1 MSARIVRGIGMAG
14 SLRKMSYNRALLRAA
29 IELSPEELELER
41 HELADLPFYHGDVEA
56 EGDPEPVRAL
66 KTAIREADLIV
77 IATPEYNQGLP
88 AVTKNAVDWGSRPPK
103 PQAWEGKPVAI
114 MGATPGRLGTVSAQR
129 LLRESLSA
137 NNARVMPQPRMLVGG
152 AGSLFDDERKL
163 VDEGTRER
171 LRKFMAAAADWAR
184 LFGSAAGGDG

>member
-1 MSARIVRGIGMAG
+1 MIRGIGMAG
-14 SLRKMSYNRALLRAA
+14 SLREMSYNRALLRAA
-29 IELSPEELELER
+29 IELSPEELSLQW

-66 KTAIREADLIV
+66 KTAIREADVVV

-88 AVTKNAVDWGSRPPK
+88 AVTKNAVDWGSRPPR
-103 PQAWEGKPVAI
+103 PQVWDGKPVAI

-137 NNARVMPQPRMLVGG
+137 INARVMPTPRMLVSG

-163 VDEGTRER
+163 TDEKTRQR
-171 LRKFMAAAADWAR
+171 LEDFMASVAEWVHLVGRSSEDA
-184 LFGSAAGGDG
+184 